1 MLSLIFFA
9 QISAAGEPIYSSPAV
24 RDLVNGA
31 AIANH
36 APPPAFAGYRAH
48 VESEFSLLL
57 RDTLGRERSAQIEQ
71 LASAV
76 HWTRGASYDMHVIGY
91 RSQSIGSLVS
101 MMSFVNGWTEPSLY
115 GERLTLGVQ
124 IGPVTPPGR
133 RQSTFIVAVH
143 PFAADRQQYYRFS
156 GGDTVVVMHTLG
168 RTIPIVRLHVTPHL
182 RDSTRFAAFDGE
194 IDLDADRRQIVRM
207 RGQFVVLGESRKR
220 KLRISRVPGLVAV
233 AYCEFVNAEIQGR
246 YWLPAFQRT
255 ELQTTFALF
264 GNMRAVMRVVSRFSD
279 HEIDDTVG
287 TRVSDTASASDTA
300 RASDSTVI
308 AALAASA
315 NNRIPHH
322 TTWAPSDSVSHFH
335 GWAESLGDA
344 TSEVTADD
352 FDDVAPDK
360 WKQTGGARIDFA
372 PTKTDNIVRYDRVEG
387 LYTGIEANLR
397 MRSRAA
403 GLTAGAIIGWAW
415 TEQTFRGGP
424 HISLRRDPWTVSA
437 RAERTLATTN
447 DFIRPLEPQ
456 SGGLA
461 AMFGSIDDFDYVD
474 RRVALASLTRVLGAV
489 DRGLMTL
496 QLGAGDD
503 RAERS
508 RLGNGLFGGQAF
520 RPNRGAATGTYALA
534 VGELEIH
541 PNASGESL
549 QPGIGA
555 MLHHEVGRGS
565 LEWQR
570 SEVSLFGTKY
580 LGPIT
585 LSIDG
590 EGGAVWGAVIPPQQ
604 LFEMGGSGALP
615 GYPYKEFAGDRAV
628 LLRTSAFY
636 SFPVWRSPHRLWRTL
651 FIPGVG
657 PGLAG
662 GLQGGWTSL
671 STDAGRLAVVQL
683 AGAAGAVPVSRA
695 TEGFR
700 STLGLGVT
708 LFSGAAHFGFA
719 RPVDHQARWRFT
731 GGLGRSF

>member
-1 MLSLIFFA
+1 MLPLILFA
-9 QISAAGEPIYSSPAV
+9 QLSAAADPIYSSPAV
-24 RDLVNGA
+24 RDLVTGA

-48 VESEFSLLL
+48 VETEFSLLL

-91 RSQSIGSLVS
+91 RTQSIGSLVS
-101 MMSFVNGWTEPSLY
+101 MLSFVHGWTEPSLY

-124 IGPVTPPGR
+124 ILPDSAPGR
-133 RQSTFIVAVH
+133 GQPRSNADSARRRRQPGSNAIIAVH
-143 PFAADRQQYYRFS
+143 PFAADREQFYRFS

-207 RGQFVVLGESRKR
+207 RGQFVVLGSSRR
-220 KLRISRVPGLVAV
+220 RRLRISRVPGLVAV

-279 HEIDDTVG
+279 HDIEETPDTV
-287 TRVSDTASASDTA
+287 
-300 RASDSTVI
+300 
-308 AALAASA
+308 ALAESG
-315 NNRIPHH
+315 NRIPHH
-322 TTWAPSDSVSHFH
+322 TTWAPSDSVSHFG
-335 GWAESLGDA
+335 GWTQSLGDA
-344 TSEVTADD
+344 TSDVTADD

-360 WKQTGGARIDFA
+360 WKQTGSARLDLS

-387 LYTGIEANLR
+387 LYTGVEANLR
-397 MRSRAA
+397 MRSTVP
-403 GLTAGAIIGWAW
+403 GLTVGAIVGWAW
-415 TEQTFRGGP
+415 TEQTLRGGA
-424 HISLRRDPWTVSA
+424 HIALRRDPWTASA
-437 RAERTLATTN
+437 RGERLLATTN
-447 DFIRPLEPQ
+447 DFIPPLEPQ

-474 RRVALASLTRVLGAV
+474 RRIALGSLTRVLGAV
-489 DRGLMTL
+489 DRGLITL
-496 QLGAGDD
+496 QLGFGDD
-503 RAERS
+503 RAEHA
-508 RLGNGLFGGQAF
+508 RLDHGLLGGGSF
-520 RPNRGAATGTYALA
+520 RPNRGVAEGTYALV
-534 VGELEIH
+534 VGDLELH
-541 PNASGESL
+541 PNASGQSL

-555 MLHHEVGRGS
+555 ALHYEIARGA
-565 LEWQR
+565 LDWQR
-570 SEVSLFGTKY
+570 AELSLFGTKY
-580 LGPIT
+580 WGPVT
-585 LSIDG
+585 LSVDG
-590 EGGAVWGAVIPPQQ
+590 AGGTVWGAVIPPQQ
-604 LFEMGGSGALP
+604 LFELGGSGVLP
-615 GYPYKEFAGDRAV
+615 GYTYKEFAGDRAA

-657 PGLAG
+657 PGLAAG
-662 GLQGGWTSL
+662 FQGGWTTL
-671 STDAGRLAVVQL
+671 STDAAQVAVAQL
-683 AGAAGAVPVSRA
+683 GAGWSAIPVSRA
-695 TEGFR
+695 TGGFR
-700 STLGLGVT
+700 ATLGLGVT

-719 RPVDHQARWRFT
+719 RPVDHQAGWRFV
-731 GGLGRSF
+731 GGLGRSL